1 MTSEQEPARDRRPI
15 EPERRDVTV
24 RRAPKFAPF
33 IFVWAVLGVVL
44 AAVSAYTG
52 PENEEFTR
60 GTIFAFLAVLFGLA
74 GILVGSLLFL
84 LIDRASVKRAK
95 HVTAVA
101 EPGQEDSADSAADPG
116 PAGLRET
123 PGEGGG
129 STAVPREPDGGTHG
143 ETGGETGGGT
153 QGERQA

>member
-24 RRAPKFAPF
+24 RRAPKYAPF
-33 IFVWAVLGVVL
+33 IAVWAVLGVVL

-52 PENEEFTR
+52 PENAEFTR
-60 GTIFAFLAVLFGLA
+60 GTVFAFLAVLFGLA

-116 PAGLRET
+116 PASLPET
-123 PGEGGG
+123 PVERGG
-129 STAVPREPDGGTHG
+129 STAVPRKRDG
-143 ETGGETGGGT
+143 ETGGATGGGT
-153 QGERQA
+153 EGERQA